1 MGFVL
6 YYPRRKLA
14 DCRSLPD
21 PGSTLAALGIES
33 FHGTAFPKLMTFLRG
48 IGRTDVDGQK
58 ALAELLTSLTAETK
72 LLSTP
77 VSAVKSVKM
86 TIEQLPLSEEDLLK
100 KPFYTVEEEP
110 SVPSAEG
117 ILGSLPE
124 QGSNYRNLLLDML
137 LNVRIKLPSKLNNLT
152 LGQHLTTGMDWE
164 NNAVAKTFQERLYF
178 GKHSSLCLAHGRK
191 SITPYEELPFPQIK
205 EDLKKSNHINKC
217 GNHSA
222 ISPWSQ
228 TSESLKTRQLK
239 ANQLLN
245 SGFNLTASISIQ
257 YMAVLMFIMCHWNV
271 VTLRVSFFDSTR

>member
-14 DCRSLPD
+14 DCRSLPAPD
-21 PGSTLAALGIES
+21 STLAALGIES

-124 QGSNYRNLLLDML
+124 QLQGNTSLFQISDWITDVCRHFH
-137 LNVRIKLPSKLNNLT
+137 KFPS
-152 LGQHLTTGMDWE
+152 
-164 NNAVAKTFQERLYF
+164 RLF
-178 GKHSSLCLAHGRK
+178 E
-191 SITPYEELPFPQIK
+191 TE
-205 EDLKKSNHINKC
+205 
-217 GNHSA
+217 
-222 ISPWSQ
+222 
-228 TSESLKTRQLK
+228 
-239 ANQLLN
+239 
-245 SGFNLTASISIQ
+245 
-257 YMAVLMFIMCHWNV
+257 V
-271 VTLRVSFFDSTR
+271 